1 LYHHSETSPRRKNF
15 RLFLFTMESFWYL
28 VYRVGRAG
36 IATYCLR
43 RQSVTK
49 YYNTLRMDCVTKL
62 NSLTYLRILSEAG
75 LKALRS
81 VLGIGIGVGVSK
93 KRPTKAKPTQY
104 CTIGAILTS
113 VEVGPEVPI
122 EVVLKPACNVA
133 VDGIDFI
140 YSEQSRCL
148 SCTIRFS
155 KIVVSHKEVATTRI
169 SKAQVITPKES
180 GVYLNVW
187 FKHDEHLMEVIAID
201 QETELVT
208 CIYVEEEGEDEVVLP
223 LNLVSE
229 CVARFGRA

>member
-1 LYHHSETSPRRKNF
+1 VF
-15 RLFLFTMESFWYL
+15 
-28 VYRVGRAG
+28 
-36 IATYCLR
+36 
-43 RQSVTK
+43 Q
-49 YYNTLRMDCVTKL
+49 
-62 NSLTYLRILSEAG
+62 
-75 LKALRS
+75 RS
-81 VLGIGIGVGVSK
+81 V
-93 KRPTKAKPTQY
+93 
-104 CTIGAILTS
+104 
-113 VEVGPEVPI
+113 I

-155 KIVVSHKEVATTRI
+155 KIVVSHEEVATTRI